1 MLLTSVHVCTG
12 VAGVDII
19 ILNLCCNDR
28 EQQKNIFPTNHFEKK
43 DCATHSKHIDDIPL
57 EEVISKSQYD
67 IIN

>member
-1 MLLTSVHVCTG
+1 MYRC
-12 VAGVDII
+12 AGVDIT
-19 ILNLCCNDR
+19 ILNHDR

-43 DCATHSKHIDDIPL
+43 DSASHSKDIDGIPL